1 MDEKG
6 GPMGTYREKYVFNF
20 FRASQ
25 EEMREKVQGLAKK
38 LIEFIIAANF
48 GEMSILFEE
57 CKSIRYSAQGYLEDS
72 KVAENEKKTL
82 VQVGY
87 ECALMD
93 VAQMYLERL
102 SAQNEVQQIN
112 TKYKDEILS
121 ILAKRGTMLH
131 GDLACAIE
139 VSASGLNAII
149 KRMNATSVKL
159 INVEE
164 VSKYKLYSITPIAYK
179 YITERKPE
187 LTIEIE
193 KGRSFEKEQRE
204 LLMQYAVGICK
215 IMNKKKTLE
224 DSRSIS
230 GKNTVWEFKPEKNN
244 RFEGP
249 YSTIV
254 FGDKIGKRLA

>member
-1 MDEKG
+1 
-6 GPMGTYREKYVFNF
+6 MGTYREKYVFNF

-25 EEMREKVQGLAKK
+25 EEMREKVQGLARK
-38 LIEFIIAANF
+38 LVEILILANF
-48 GEMSILFEE
+48 GEMSMLFEE

-82 VQVGY
+82 VQAGY

-102 SAQNEVQQIN
+102 KAQNEVLQIS

-121 ILAKRGTMLH
+121 VLAKRGTMMH
-131 GDLACAIE
+131 GDLASAIE

-149 KRMNATSVKL
+149 KRMNATPVKL
-159 INVEE
+159 VNVEE

-187 LTIEIE
+187 LTIQIE
-193 KGRSFEKEQRE
+193 MGRSFEKEQRE
-204 LLMQYAVGICK
+204 LFMQYAVGICE
-215 IMNKKKTLE
+215 IMNKRKLLE

-244 RFEGP
+244 KFEKP
-249 YSTIV
+249 YSTINFV
-254 FGDKIGKRLA
+254 EKIGKRLA

>member
-1 MDEKG
+1 
-6 GPMGTYREKYVFNF
+6 MGTYREKYVFNF

-25 EEMREKVQGLAKK
+25 EEMREKVQGLARK
-38 LIEFIIAANF
+38 LVEILILANF
-48 GEMSILFEE
+48 GEMSMLFEE

-82 VQVGY
+82 VQAGY

-102 SAQNEVQQIN
+102 KAQNEVLQIS

-121 ILAKRGTMLH
+121 VLAKRGTMMH
-131 GDLACAIE
+131 GDLASAIE

-159 INVEE
+159 VNVEE

-187 LTIEIE
+187 LTIQIE
-193 KGRSFEKEQRE
+193 TGRSFEKEQRE
-204 LLMQYAVGICK
+204 LFMQYAVGICE
-215 IMNKKKTLE
+215 IMNKRKLLE

-244 RFEGP
+244 KFEKP
-249 YSTIV
+249 YSTINFV
-254 FGDKIGKRLA
+254 EKIGKRLA

>member
-1 MDEKG
+1 
-6 GPMGTYREKYVFNF
+6 MGTYREKYVFNF

-25 EEMREKVQGLAKK
+25 EEMREKVQGLARK
-38 LIEFIIAANF
+38 LVEILILANF
-48 GEMSILFEE
+48 GEMSMLFEE

-82 VQVGY
+82 VQAGY

-102 SAQNEVQQIN
+102 KAQNEVLQIS

-121 ILAKRGTMLH
+121 VLAKRGTMMH
-131 GDLACAIE
+131 GDLASAIE

-149 KRMNATSVKL
+149 KRMNATPVKL
-159 INVEE
+159 VNVEE

-187 LTIEIE
+187 LTIQIE
-193 KGRSFEKEQRE
+193 TGRSFEKEQRE
-204 LLMQYAVGICK
+204 LFMQYAVGICE
-215 IMNKKKTLE
+215 IMNKRKLLE

-244 RFEGP
+244 KFEKP
-249 YSTIV
+249 YSTINFV
-254 FGDKIGKRLA
+254 EKIGKRLA